1 MLVTKSHAID
11 QQWRDRL
18 PCVLPNEYGLSPD
31 DYVPI
36 EANETVK
43 QLYQSGLV
51 DEAERAFRISMV
63 KASTSSSST
72 VSNAVEDNRA
82 SVLTEL
88 IDLCDSD

>member
-11 QQWRDRL
+11 QQWRDCL

-82 SVLTEL
+82 SAPIEL